1 MSRSRLVVL
10 TLLLGLGSALSPGG
24 ARADDVALGF
34 SATNNPSG
42 SWRYGYSAD
51 RGTAFTLFDTHAP
64 DAAGLDVWKKAGT
77 QATVSHNGTGV
88 GKLVG
93 GTVYTP
99 AGGINLMPGAA
110 DEWAVVRWTAPATGS
125 YAVNAHFV
133 PRALP
138 NAGGGAAEVAL
149 LHGAAVV
156 FDRWVQFPIGLTTAT
171 VTATLVLN
179 AGETLDL
186 TVGNASDGNNLDVI
200 GLDATIDRV
209 APDPGPAG
217 PVFTLGGQR
226 FAACR
231 WGSVFES
238 IAFDPV
244 NHRIASRGFIRDL
257 CGNQISTGPDEAP
270 GLAWDSRT
278 GTYWQIL
285 NDRTVRRWSAAGAL
299 LDTVFVLP
307 LTFTV
312 PVSGPDTLESVRGIA
327 TDSNFVYVV
336 DAGPNPGTI
345 PSCEWFK
352 FSRTGA
358 PVKSSKSTD
367 LQAHLGPD
375 PDALVDDIVYV
386 PFASP
391 VLPGRLIVALEHTG
405 LQVIDT
411 NGNFVSTFRWTDQ
424 GYATRPLAALAG
436 VTVDPTTGNVYLADN
451 DTGVALVLTYLA
463 QQGATSY
470 VIGGEDAS
478 GGPPTL
484 SAVLKAPNPGCD
496 LPLWKPW
503 GLPSGSSGNFF
514 GLAYRAVD
522 RSVYT
527 MDYGGSGELWRFD
540 PRLGNAMRVGATG
553 LSSSWS
559 LAYDSERDV
568 LYGAVGFPSSRIVS
582 IDPASGAA
590 TSLPNPSG
598 YSFGSSTDLA
608 WDSIDKKLYAID
620 ASVTP
625 HHLLRIDRDTGIAQV
640 AGNTTARNG
649 GLEFDAS
656 IGKLIAHDGTTGA
669 LVTIDPTTVATLPF
683 VSLPRDAG
691 FEGLAVVPVPAN
703 PGLLAAPEPAAA
715 TFSGVRAFPNPAA
728 AGATIAFA
736 LPAAGSATVAVYD
749 VAGRRVRELRR
760 QSFGAGMQRLAWDG
774 RDDGGRPVGDG
785 VYFVRVE
792 TAERTA
798 VARLT
803 VLH

>member
-10 TLLLGLGSALSPGG
+10 ALLLALVPSLI
-24 ARADDVALGF
+24 ARATRADDVALGF
-34 SATNNPSG
+34 SATNNPIG
-42 SWRYGYSAD
+42 SWSYGYTLD
-51 RGTAFTLFDTHAP
+51 RGGAFTLFDTHAP

-77 QATVSHNGTGV
+77 QATVSHNGTAT
-88 GKLVG
+88 GKLAG

-99 AGGINLMPGAA
+99 AGGLNLFPGAS

-133 PRALP
+133 PRALA

-149 LHGAAVV
+149 LHGSAVV
-156 FDRWVQFPIGLTTAT
+156 FDRWVQFPLGLATAT
-171 VTATLVLN
+171 VTATLAMN

-231 WGSVFES
+231 WSSAFES

-244 NHRIASRGFIRDL
+244 NHHIASRGFIRDR
-257 CGNQISTGPDEAP
+257 CGNPLSAGPDEAP

-285 NDRTVRRWSAAGAL
+285 NDRTVRRWSAAGVL

-307 LTFTV
+307 LTFAV
-312 PVSGPDTLESVRGIA
+312 PGSGPDTLESVRGIA
-327 TDSNFVYVV
+327 TDSSFVYVV
-336 DAGPNPGTI
+336 DAGPVPGTL

-352 FSRTGA
+352 FTRTGT

-367 LQAHLGPD
+367 FNAHLGPG
-375 PDALVDDIVYV
+375 PDALVDDIAYA

-411 NGNFVSTFRWTDQ
+411 NGNFVSSFRWADQ
-424 GYATRPLAALAG
+424 GYATRPLSALAG

-451 DTGVALVLTYLA
+451 GTAAVLVLTYLA
-463 QQGATSY
+463 PQGATSY
-470 VIGGEDAS
+470 VIGGQD
-478 GGPPTL
+478 GGGGSATL
-484 SAVLKAPNPGCD
+484 TAVLKAPNPGCD
-496 LPLWKPW
+496 LPLWSAW
-503 GLPSGSSGNFF
+503 GLPSTSGGNFF
-514 GLAYRAVD
+514 GLAYRAIDHSIYVL
-522 RSVYT
+522 
-527 MDYGGSGELWRFD
+527 DYSGTGELWRFD

-553 LSSSWS
+553 VTSSWC
-559 LAYDSERDV
+559 LAYDGERDV

-590 TSLPNPSG
+590 TSLPNPTG
-598 YSFGSSTDLA
+598 YSFGSTTDLA
-608 WDSIDKKLYAID
+608 WDSIDKKLYAVD
-620 ASVTP
+620 ASVVP
-625 HHLLRIDRDTGIAQV
+625 HHLLRIDRDTGIGVV
-640 AGNTTARNG
+640 AGNTSARNG

-669 LVTIDPTTVATLPF
+669 LVTIDPSTAATVPF
-683 VSLPRDAG
+683 VTLPRDAG

-703 PGLLAAPEPAAA
+703 SSPLAAPEPAAA

-728 AGATIAFA
+728 GGATIAFA

-760 QSFGAGMQRLAWDG
+760 QSFDAGVQRLAWDG
-774 RDDGGRPVGDG
+774 RDDDGRAVGDG

-792 TAERTA
+792 SAARTS